1 MTGFFQ
7 ITDTNIGKYISLLG
21 RILRVLNIEYIS
33 HAMPYAVV
41 FVNICICLYVEK
53 AGLLVIVVM
62 TVELITFIGYTR

>member
-1 MTGFFQ
+1 M
-7 ITDTNIGKYISLLG
+7 L
-21 RILRVLNIEYIS
+21 LRVLNIEHIS

-62 TVELITFIGYTR
+62 TVELITFICYTCARYGHMDFGVRNTFAISYG